1 MLQKSS
7 NQHSTLPVKYCVS
20 SISFSLNGM
29 NNSQIYC
36 EKSFCVYSAFTLS
49 VISFLI
55 GALLKSTIATKT
67 VRTSSGSIYA
77 PL

>member
-1 MLQKSS
+1 MLQKLS
-7 NQHSTLPVKYCVS
+7 NPQSTLPVKYCVS
-20 SISFSLNGM
+20 SISFSRNSM

-36 EKSFCVYSAFTLS
+36 EKIFYAYSVFPLS
-49 VISFLI
+49 VINFLI

>member
-49 VISFLI
+49 VIIFLI
-55 GALLKSTIATKT
+55 GALLKSTIAAKT